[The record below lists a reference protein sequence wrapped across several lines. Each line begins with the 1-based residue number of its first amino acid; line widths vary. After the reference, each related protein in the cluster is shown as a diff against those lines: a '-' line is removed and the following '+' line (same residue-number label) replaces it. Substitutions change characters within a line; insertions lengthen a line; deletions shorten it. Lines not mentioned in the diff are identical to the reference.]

1 MIKEIKEG
9 AGRIATELKAIQ
21 EGAGRIDAID
31 YVNIIEKNLPEYTKI
46 HSSEGSWMEV
56 ISVYVNPW
64 KNISAQDMRSVIAYG
79 LHNLGGEHIV
89 ILENLI
95 ENIERYR
102 LQTTVFNAFLQSVLQ
117 TEELKIHRERNT
129 ITHVINRSNV
139 IESSELGYVITS
151 WEKVSNTSITKEA
164 LIDAV
169 SQMAELKRILISRK
183 NQLLGKDKVSG
194 LKSLYDQKPT
204 TPASSSWFSSI
215 YDEMPKNGLTS
226 RTWGF
231 ELEIADA
238 KDVRPV
244 FGIEKG
250 EDGSLRSYES
260 DSDCEC
266 DCDDCCYHDC
276 DCDHCENRN
285 TDPEHCRGRHCAN
298 ADMAEFR
305 SVRGISR
312 CKHYGLNKLC
322 QNLESE
328 DAEVNDTCGVHIHV
342 YAADLEP
349 KQVGHVLACYHWIS
363 KMIVTIAGREDT
375 EYARDLSINEI
386 KNGIKHGKISGIK
399 MKSVN
404 TMHLNSDR
412 GTIEFRQMEGTLNY
426 KKITVWAWLVRGL
439 VTCAQRG
446 MTLSSLIKAKNLEDV
461 MSVMSKYQ
469 YSLSSENPD
478 EIIPGG
484 RQDNDFIKKH
494 KYMILER

>member
-21 EGAGRIDAID
+21 EDAGRINAID
-31 YVNIIEKNLPEYTKI
+31 YVKIIERNLPEYTKI
-46 HSSEGSWMEV
+46 HSSEGGWMDV

-79 LHNLGGEHIV
+79 LHNLGSEHIV
-89 ILENLI
+89 ILEKLI
-95 ENIERYR
+95 ENIEKYR
-102 LQTTVFNAFLQSVLQ
+102 LQTTVFNALLQSVLQ
-117 TEELKIHRERNT
+117 TEELKINRDRNT
-129 ITHVINRSNV
+129 ITHVINESHV
-139 IESSELGYVITS
+139 IEGSELGYVITS
-151 WEKVSNTSITKEA
+151 WEKVSNTSITEDAIINAVSSISALKKI
-164 LIDAV
+164 LID
-169 SQMAELKRILISRK
+169 RK
-183 NQLLGKDKVSG
+183 SQLLEKDKISG
-194 LKSLYDQKPT
+194 LKSLYEQRPT
-204 TPASSSWFSSI
+204 AVASSDWFGNI
-215 YDEMPKNGLTS
+215 YDKMPKNALTS

-238 KDVRPV
+238 KNVRPV

-266 DCDDCCYHDC
+266 DCNDCCYHDC
-276 DCDHCENRN
+276 DCDHCDNRN
-285 TDPEHCRGRHCAN
+285 TDPEHCGGRHCAN

-322 QNLESE
+322 KNLVDEN
-328 DAEVNDTCGVHIHV
+328 AEVNDTCGLHIHV

-363 KMIVTIAGREDT
+363 KMIVSIAGREDT
-375 EYARDLSINEI
+375 EYARHLSINEI

-412 GTIEFRQMEGTLNY
+412 GTIEFRQMEGTLDY

-446 MTLSSLIKAKNLEDV
+446 MTLGSLIKTKNLEEV
-461 MSVMSKYQ
+461 ISVMNKYN
-469 YSLSSENPD
+469 YSLSDENPY

-494 KYMILER
+494 QYMILER